1 VPSSTNAVGG
11 DELNMGDSPLITPK
25 EPPMMGRNTTKMS
38 FLTQKLAG
46 SNTAANPDQ
55 ASGNIAGVE
64 TSEASQARS

>member
-1 VPSSTNAVGG
+1 
-11 DELNMGDSPLITPK
+11 
-25 EPPMMGRNTTKMS
+25 MS

-55 ASGNIAGVE
+55 AFGNIAGVE